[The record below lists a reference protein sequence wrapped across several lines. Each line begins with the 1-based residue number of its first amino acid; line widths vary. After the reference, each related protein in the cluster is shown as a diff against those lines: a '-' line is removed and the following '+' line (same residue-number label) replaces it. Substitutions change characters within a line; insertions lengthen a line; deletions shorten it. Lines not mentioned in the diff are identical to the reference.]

1 MRERVL
7 EYLKQCFLNTLV
19 QNKSIILE
27 KMKELIPFA
36 DIIVNEETPI
46 LSSVTLDFGEIV
58 LIFQFN
64 YIEKGDGLFKLASIN

>member
-58 LIFQFN
+58 LIFQFS

>member
-1 MRERVL
+1 MRKRVL